1 MEGIVPYDV
10 EEELRCECG
19 LLLMKLTPE
28 GVEVKC
34 RRCKRI
40 RMLPWPHP
48 SGKTLGRSQDL
59 PVLPERSDKGTL
71 A

>member
-1 MEGIVPYDV
+1 MGGSAPYDF

-19 LLLMKLTPE
+19 LLLMKLTPD

-40 RMLPWPHP
+40 RLLPWPP
-48 SGKTLGRSQDL
+48 FLGKSPRKKPIASRSSREQ
-59 PVLPERSDKGTL
+59 R
-71 A
+71 